1 MRESARTLQNQQAM
15 RRETFERLNG
25 MSTVQGDKLIFGCA
39 WEKVTQKKA
48 ARAENVG
55 VRMATARALFN

>member
-1 MRESARTLQNQQAM
+1 MLFKEAPP
-15 RRETFERLNG
+15 E
-25 MSTVQGDKLIFGCA
+25 KLCH
-39 WEKVTQKKA
+39 KKKA

>member
-1 MRESARTLQNQQAM
+1 MA
-15 RRETFERLNG
+15 G
-25 MSTVQGDKLIFGCA
+25 KICP
-39 WEKVTQKKA
+39 QKEA